1 MTGAA
6 RQILVALAL
15 SALVAGCGFQL
26 RGWDT
31 AGVVAS
37 AYLISSPRNTF
48 EAPLRRALAQ
58 AGIAEATSADEAEVV
73 VNLLE
78 ERRDRRSVSVSPQVR
93 AAEYEV
99 AVAVR
104 YAVTDRHGRELIPE
118 QWLERQR
125 VYRVDPDNILGS
137 SEEQALLERELEAD
151 LVQQIVRSLNAAV
164 ATHAP

>member
-1 MTGAA
+1 
-6 RQILVALAL
+6 
-15 SALVAGCGFQL
+15 
-26 RGWDT
+26 
-31 AGVVAS
+31 
-37 AYLISSPRNTF
+37 
-48 EAPLRRALAQ
+48 
-58 AGIAEATSADEAEVV
+58 
-73 VNLLE
+73 
-78 ERRDRRSVSVSPQVR
+78 VR